1 MLCTMGNISKL
12 AICPLFKTFTSR
24 SLPFANGKRNQMQI
38 FKGQALFAPEH
49 KRHEKKFNTQMQFLQ
64 QGTLAFRNLI
74 KINTSLNDF
83 TYDVVSLS

>member
-1 MLCTMGNISKL
+1 
-12 AICPLFKTFTSR
+12 
-24 SLPFANGKRNQMQI
+24 MQI

-64 QGTLAFRNLI
+64 QGTLAFRNVI